1 MKLSFQD
8 DKKLYF
14 LLEYCP
20 GGELFSLLAAK
31 DKLTEDQYVFI
42 KVEPNSLQLKSY
54 SPSKPSIKTKLFTES
69 KSNIIKPQTR
79 KHHHWSLWIHKTYR
93 FWPLQDPQQW
103 RVLCHFNLRNTWIP
117 SPWNRQKTWAWN
129 RCRLVV
135 PWMPHSWNDHWIS
148 SIQKRKQNGAFLS
161 YCL

>member
-54 SPSKPSIKTKLFTES
+54 
-69 KSNIIKPQTR
+69 
-79 KHHHWSLWIHKTYR
+79 
-93 FWPLQDPQQW
+93 
-103 RVLCHFNLRNTWIP
+103 
-117 SPWNRQKTWAWN
+117 
-129 RCRLVV
+129 
-135 PWMPHSWNDHWIS
+135 
-148 SIQKRKQNGAFLS
+148 
-161 YCL
+161 